1 MNKNSYYRY
10 VAVIMIIL
18 ILYTFLSSLHDAL
31 GTGFIYLLKF
41 FFYVV
46 HFWSLYWIFYN
57 IACEILAPQP
67 GIEPAPSAREGEV
80 LTTG

>member
-41 FFYVV
+41 FFYVG
-46 HFWSLYWIFYN
+46 HF
-57 IACEILAPQP
+57 
-67 GIEPAPSAREGEV
+67 
-80 LTTG
+80 

>member
-41 FFYVV
+41 FFLCGP
-46 HFWSLYWIFYN
+46 FLKSLLNFLQY
-57 IACEILAPQP
+57 CM
-67 GIEPAPSAREGEV
+67 
-80 LTTG
+80 